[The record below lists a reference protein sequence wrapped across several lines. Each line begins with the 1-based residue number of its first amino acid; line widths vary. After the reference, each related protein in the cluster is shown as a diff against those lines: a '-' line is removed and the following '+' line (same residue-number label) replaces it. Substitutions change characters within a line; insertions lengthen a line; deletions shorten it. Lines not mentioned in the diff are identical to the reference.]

1 MAENIAGFGV
11 SVQIVASNT
20 FPVGLDITQ
29 FADDSDPLD
38 APSLEITNSAMGLN
52 GDKVNWTVANVI
64 PMTLNIITGSEDDR
78 NLSLLFEANRAGRGK
93 ASAKDSIIAVIV
105 YPDVTITTLIGGT
118 CDAFIPA
125 KSISSEGRFKTNAYL
140 FSFENRVS
148 V

>member
-1 MAENIAGFGV
+1 MAENVSGFGLG
-11 SVQIVASNT
+11 VQIVASNT
-20 FPVGLDITQ
+20 FPVGLNITQ
-29 FADDSDPLD
+29 LADDTDPLD

-64 PMTLNIITGSEDDR
+64 PMTLNVITGAEDDR

-93 ASAKDSIIAVIV
+93 VSARDSIIAVIG
-105 YPDVTITTLIGGT
+105 YADGSFTTLTNGS

-140 FSFENRVS
+140 FSFENRAS